1 MQQSSKQQLLDS
13 LNQMSATQVASPN
26 TNNTDN
32 TDNGLSFEVHEI
44 EEFDDI
50 STPSRCG
57 SSSHFHSS
65 PLTGYLPGL
74 DKIDES
80 SPISELDPTSP
91 MMLNPLMHSS
101 LSAITSP
108 TAAANAVTSPK
119 PTFQCSPAMATADGM
134 YPPPSPSSD
143 DAATNDVLHASPPA
157 SPAIRTHPNV
167 KRLQFGDNPET
178 IATLAFLETQRINT
192 TSLVMQHIVKYGSR
206 ARIAQTDDGQIV
218 GFAMFD
224 NEIDQEKLQDQ
235 ARHVHP
241 DELKKIVDAKP
252 FIFLQLLVMD
262 PQFVASTNT
271 GNEWKKELVAQF
283 CDCVTKNGKIAIA
296 RTETENQTEIEF
308 FQSCGFFTMHDMG
321 IPSYPSSKGTDIS
334 VLAYTPMGKEG
345 TAEIFRKFY
354 SMGARF

>member
-1 MQQSSKQQLLDS
+1 
-13 LNQMSATQVASPN
+13 MSATQVASPNTDNTDN

-44 EEFDDI
+44 EEFDDD

-65 PLTGYLPGL
+65 PLAGYLPGL
-74 DKIDES
+74 DNIDES
-80 SPISELDPTSP
+80 SSSSPMSEPGTP
-91 MMLNPLMHSS
+91 MMLNPLMRSMS
-101 LSAITSP
+101 SAITSP
-108 TAAANAVTSPK
+108 TAAAATDTTSSK

-134 YPPPSPSSD
+134 FAPPSPSSD
-143 DAATNDVLHASPPA
+143 DAATNDVLLASPPA
-157 SPAIRTHPNV
+157 PPAIRTHPNV
-167 KRLQFGDNPET
+167 KRLQFGDNQET
-178 IATLAFLETQRINT
+178 IATLAFLETQGINT
-192 TSLVMQHIVKYGSR
+192 TSLVTQHIMKHGSR

-235 ARHVHP
+235 ARYVHP

-252 FIFLQLLVMD
+252 FIFLQLLMMD
-262 PQFVASTNT
+262 PHFVASTNT

-296 RTETENQTEIEF
+296 RTETAHEREIEF